1 VFVRGRP
8 FWARV
13 DEGIV
18 GGELYPKIANLQSN
32 KGPSDCDVSKVCRL
46 KAHIK

>member
-1 VFVRGRP
+1 VGGGAEGVC
-8 FWARV
+8 ARAA
-13 DEGIV
+13 IV